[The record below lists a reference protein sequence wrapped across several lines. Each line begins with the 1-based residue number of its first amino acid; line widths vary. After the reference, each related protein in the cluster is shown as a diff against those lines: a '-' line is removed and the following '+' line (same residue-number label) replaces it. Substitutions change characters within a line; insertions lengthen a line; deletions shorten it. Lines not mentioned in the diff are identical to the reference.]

1 MCTVPHYIVIL
12 CSTKLINLN
21 GSICFSDSESF
32 DNGFKVIKYDVA
44 YIGNKN
50 DLNVFFSIALY

>member
-1 MCTVPHYIVIL
+1 MFH
-12 CSTKLINLN
+12 KANLN
-21 GSICFSDSESF
+21 GSICFSDSDSESF
-32 DNGFKVIKYDVA
+32 DNGFKVKKYDVA

>member
-1 MCTVPHYIVIL
+1 MHCPPLHCNLVFH
-12 CSTKLINLN
+12 KANLN

-50 DLNVFFSIALY
+50 DLNMFFSIALY